1 MSEDHS
7 TDRAAMTDTLFS
19 DLEQRQLQSF
29 LSGFDKPSSTASSS
43 SPPPTSPMPIMLSSP
58 YNTTQ
63 FSGGQINV
71 LPLPETS
78 SSTGSSSQPNNA
90 QSSSSS
96 STYQQQQHSPSSS
109 SSNSGARE
117 HPRKVEK
124 RKYDAQSAASSKSSG
139 TRTGRGRKPPH
150 ELLSEAQKKA
160 NHIASEQK
168 RRANI
173 RIGFDQLVDMVPT
186 LSHSHRSESVILQ
199 KSAEYIR
206 QLVSN
211 KNSLRER
218 VRELQTALG
227 DVPDE
232 DSSEGEMDYPF

>member
-1 MSEDHS
+1 
-7 TDRAAMTDTLFS
+7 
-19 DLEQRQLQSF
+19 
-29 LSGFDKPSSTASSS
+29 
-43 SPPPTSPMPIMLSSP
+43 MPIMLSSP

-78 SSTGSSSQPNNA
+78 SSTGSSNQHNNA

-96 STYQQQQHSPSSS
+96 YAHQQHSPSSS

-124 RKYDAQSAASSKSSG
+124 RKYDAQSSSSSAAAASKSSG

-227 DVPDE
+227 DV
-232 DSSEGEMDYPF
+232 